1 MGLVYG
7 NYSRKMCRENR
18 EMIRVNQL
26 KLPVEH
32 KQEDLKKK
40 AARALRITPEQIER
54 LEIRRRSLDGRKKP
68 ELFYSYTVDIK
79 TAREEQ
85 VLHRAKNS
93 QAAICREKP
102 YTFPKP
108 GEEKLFSPPVI
119 AGAGPAGLFAG
130 LMLAR
135 AGYRPVIL
143 ERGEDVDSRRKRVD
157 EFWKTGNLDVRSN
170 VQFGEGGAGTFSDG
184 KLNTLVKDPLM
195 RNRLVLEIFCEFG
208 ADPSIL
214 YDSKPHIGTD
224 VLSGI
229 VKAMRQE
236 IVRLGGQVRFCCQV
250 TDLVTEGGQICGVKV
265 RQQERKPD
273 ENTEEN
279 EDDKLQEKEEFLPAQ
294 AVILAVGHS
303 ARDTFS
309 MLEEKKI
316 PMDAKSFAV
325 GLRIQHPQPLIN
337 LSQYGREKAGS
348 LGAASYKLTRQTST
362 GRGVYSFCMCPG
374 GYVVDASSE
383 KGHLAV
389 NGMSYHARDGK
400 NANSALIVTVTP
412 EDFPEAGPLGG
423 VAFQRSLEK
432 LAYQAAD
439 GRIPVQLY
447 EDYRAGRMSR
457 QLGEIEP
464 QMRGRWAFGN
474 LREVIPEKLNLALL
488 EAMEGFGQM
497 IRGFD
502 RPDALFAGIESRT
515 SSPVRIW
522 RNEEM
527 ESKVRGLYPC
537 GEGAGYA
544 GGITS
549 AAMDGVKV
557 AEAIVRRFGLP
568 Q

>member
-68 ELFYSYTVDIK
+68 ELFYSSTVDIK

-474 LREVIPEKLNLALL
+474 LREVMPEKLNLALL